1 MKIPE
6 HLTDIFTFENLLRAY
21 KKASKNK
28 RNKKDVSK
36 FREHLYQNIY
46 RIEKTFKHSKYP
58 EIKYHSFIVEQ
69 PKRREVWATTFEI
82 RVIMHCFCDEF
93 LTEFFEQFYSE
104 RNCAC
109 RKGMGPNYAG
119 NCLKQDMVDHFAK
132 YGNSGYVL
140 KADIHHYFQSIDH
153 TILKDSLSIILP
165 SGEIR
170 DFLFY
175 IIDSFSPGL
184 PLGNQTSQLLALYYL
199 SPVDE
204 YIRNQQNLNYTRY
217 MDDFVAIIRTKQ
229 DAMSNLK
236 EVEDMVKNQLHLELN
251 SKTTIQTLKNG
262 IGFLGWNYSL
272 KETGK
277 FTKRRMK
284 NKKQNAMRKMKQAIY
299 LYQTGR
305 IDSRSYSNRVSSI
318 FATLDTGNAYE
329 FKRVLVKLQYKKRN

>member
-6 HLTDIFTFENLLRAY
+6 HLTDIFTFENLLHAY

-36 FREHLYQNIY
+36 FRNNLYQNIY
-46 RIEKTFKHSKYP
+46 RIEKTFKHGKYP
-58 EIKYHSFIVEQ
+58 KIKYHSFVVTQ
-69 PKRREVWATTFEI
+69 PKRRVVWATTFEI

-119 NCLKQDMVDHFAK
+119 NCLKQDMIAHFTK

-153 TILKDSLSIILP
+153 TTLKDSLSIILP
-165 SGEIR
+165 PGEIR
-170 DFLFY
+170 NFLFY

-199 SPVDE
+199 SPSAV
-204 YIRNQQNLNYTRY
+204 YRSF
-217 MDDFVAIIRTKQ
+217 FVI
-229 DAMSNLK
+229 
-236 EVEDMVKNQLHLELN
+236 
-251 SKTTIQTLKNG
+251 
-262 IGFLGWNYSL
+262 F
-272 KETGK
+272 TGEK
-277 FTKRRMK
+277 
-284 NKKQNAMRKMKQAIY
+284 
-299 LYQTGR
+299 
-305 IDSRSYSNRVSSI
+305 
-318 FATLDTGNAYE
+318 
-329 FKRVLVKLQYKKRN
+329 